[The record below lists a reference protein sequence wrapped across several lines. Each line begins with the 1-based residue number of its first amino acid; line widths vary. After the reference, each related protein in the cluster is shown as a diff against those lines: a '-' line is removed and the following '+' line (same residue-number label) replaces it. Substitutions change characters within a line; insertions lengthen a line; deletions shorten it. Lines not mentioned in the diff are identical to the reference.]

1 MTSMGFRSGGLQI
14 NRTLRTLLI
23 LLVVVCGVALMGV
36 RNVRAKIARCR
47 IEAAQEMT
55 ESFCCM
61 VENYMSDHRMS
72 EPPKDLRVLLEIDRN
87 NNEPYLA
94 GGERFLDDPW
104 GNPYRLVCE
113 GKRWRVVSNGPDG
126 VPDTVDDISFEKN
139 SI

>member
-1 MTSMGFRSGGLQI
+1 MK
-14 NRTLRTLLI
+14 NKVLRTFLI
-23 LLVVVCGVALMGV
+23 VLVVVGGVALMGV

-94 GGERFLDDPW
+94 GGERSLYDLW
-104 GNPYRLVCE
+104 GNPYRLERE

-126 VPDTVDDISFEKN
+126 VPNTEDDISFESRVK
-139 SI
+139 

>member
-1 MTSMGFRSGGLQI
+1 MKKY
-14 NRTLRTLLI
+14 LRTLLI
-23 LLVVVCGVALMGV
+23 LLIVVGGVALMGV

-47 IEAAQEMT
+47 IVAAQEMT

-94 GGERFLDDPW
+94 GGERSLYDLW

-126 VPDTVDDISFEKN
+126 VPNTADDISFERTARDVK
-139 SI
+139 

>member
-1 MTSMGFRSGGLQI
+1 MCNCNKVLRSF
-14 NRTLRTLLI
+14 LI
-23 LLVVVCGVALMGV
+23 LLVVVGGVALMGV
-36 RNVRAKIARCR
+36 RNVRAKIARSR
-47 IEAAQEMT
+47 IVAAQEMT

-87 NNEPYLA
+87 NNEPYLV
-94 GGERFLDDPW
+94 GGERSLYDLW

-126 VPDTVDDISFEKN
+126 VSNTEDDISFGSRVK
-139 SI
+139 

>member
-1 MTSMGFRSGGLQI
+1 MR
-14 NRTLRTLLI
+14 NCNNVLRTFLI
-23 LLVVVCGVALMGV
+23 VLVVVGGVALMGV

-47 IEAAQEMT
+47 IVAAQEMT

-61 VENYMSDHRMS
+61 VENYMSDQRMS

-94 GGERFLDDPW
+94 GGERSLYDLW

-126 VPDTVDDISFEKN
+126 VPNTEDDISFESRVK
-139 SI
+139 

>member
-1 MTSMGFRSGGLQI
+1 MK
-14 NRTLRTLLI
+14 NKVLRTFWI
-23 LLVVVCGVALMGV
+23 ALVVVGGVALMGV

-94 GGERFLDDPW
+94 GGERFLNDPW
-104 GNPYRLVCE
+104 GSPYRLECE

-126 VPDTVDDISFEKN
+126 VPDTADDISFGRMAK
-139 SI
+139 

>member
-1 MTSMGFRSGGLQI
+1 MK
-14 NRTLRTLLI
+14 NKVLRTFLI
-23 LLVVVCGVALMGV
+23 VLVVVGGVALMGV
-36 RNVRAKIARCR
+36 RNVRTKIARSR
-47 IEAAQEMT
+47 IVAAQEMT

-72 EPPKDLRVLLEIDRN
+72 EPPKGLRVLLEIDRN

-94 GGERFLDDPW
+94 GGERSLYDLW

-126 VPDTVDDISFEKN
+126 VPNTEDDIDFVSRKKE
-139 SI
+139 

>member
-1 MTSMGFRSGGLQI
+1 
-14 NRTLRTLLI
+14 
-23 LLVVVCGVALMGV
+23 MGV

-47 IEAAQEMT
+47 IVAAQEMT

-94 GGERFLDDPW
+94 GGERSLYDLW

-126 VPDTVDDISFEKN
+126 VPNTEDDISFESRVK
-139 SI
+139 

>member
-1 MTSMGFRSGGLQI
+1 MQM

-23 LLVVVCGVALMGV
+23 LLIVVGGVALMGV

-47 IEAAQEMT
+47 IEAAREMA
-55 ESFCCM
+55 ESFCYM
-61 VENYMSDHRMS
+61 VEDYMRDHRMS
-72 EPPKDLRVLLEIDRN
+72 EPPKDLRVLLEIDSN

-104 GNPYRLVCE
+104 GNRYRLVCE

-126 VPDTVDDISFEKN
+126 VPNTEDDISFESRVK
-139 SI
+139 

>member
-1 MTSMGFRSGGLQI
+1 
-14 NRTLRTLLI
+14 
-23 LLVVVCGVALMGV
+23 MGV

-47 IEAAQEMT
+47 IMAAQEMT
-55 ESFCCM
+55 ESFCYM
-61 VENYMSDHRMS
+61 VEDYMRDHRMS

-94 GGERFLDDPW
+94 GGERSLYDLW

-126 VPDTVDDISFEKN
+126 VPDTADDICAEGERRN
-139 SI
+139 

>member
-1 MTSMGFRSGGLQI
+1 MQM
-14 NRTLRTLLI
+14 NRTSRTLLI
-23 LLVVVCGVALMGV
+23 LLVVVGGVALMGV

-55 ESFCCM
+55 ESFCYM
-61 VENYMSDHRMS
+61 VGNYMGDHRMS

-104 GNPYRLVCE
+104 GSPYRFVCE
-113 GKRWRVVSNGPDG
+113 GKRWRVISNGPDG
-126 VPDTVDDISFEKN
+126 VPNTADDISTDGGKRN
-139 SI
+139 

>member
-1 MTSMGFRSGGLQI
+1 MK
-14 NRTLRTLLI
+14 NKVLRTFLI
-23 LLVVVCGVALMGV
+23 VLVVVGGVALMGV

-47 IEAAQEMT
+47 IGAAQEMT

-94 GGERFLDDPW
+94 GGERSLDDPW
-104 GNPYRLVCE
+104 GSPYRLVCE

-126 VPDTVDDISFEKN
+126 VPNTEDDISFESRVK
-139 SI
+139 

>member
-1 MTSMGFRSGGLQI
+1 MGFRSGGLQI

-23 LLVVVCGVALMGV
+23 LLVVVCGVALVGV
-36 RNVRAKIARCR
+36 RNVRAKIARYR

-61 VENYMSDHRMS
+61 VENYMSNHRMS

-87 NNEPYLA
+87 NNEPYLV

-104 GNPYRLVCE
+104 GRPYRLVCE
-113 GKRWRVVSNGPDG
+113 GKRWRVISNGPDG
-126 VPDTVDDISFEKN
+126 VPNTADDISFERTAR
-139 SI
+139 

>member
-1 MTSMGFRSGGLQI
+1 
-14 NRTLRTLLI
+14 
-23 LLVVVCGVALMGV
+23 MGV

-47 IEAAQEMT
+47 IGAAQEMA

-61 VENYMSDHRMS
+61 VEDYMRDHRMS

-94 GGERFLDDPW
+94 GGERFLYDPW
-104 GNPYRLVCE
+104 GSPYRLVCE

-126 VPDTVDDISFEKN
+126 VPNTEDDISFAKD
-139 SI
+139 SK

>member
-1 MTSMGFRSGGLQI
+1 MKKY
-14 NRTLRTLLI
+14 LRTLLI
-23 LLVVVCGVALMGV
+23 LLIVVGGVALMGV

-47 IEAAQEMT
+47 IGAAQEMT

-94 GGERFLDDPW
+94 GGERSLDDPW
-104 GNPYRLVCE
+104 GSPYRLVCE

-126 VPDTVDDISFEKN
+126 VPNTEDDISFERTAR
-139 SI
+139 

>member
-1 MTSMGFRSGGLQI
+1 MQM

-23 LLVVVCGVALMGV
+23 LLVVVGGVALMGV
-36 RNVRAKIARCR
+36 RNVRAKMARHR
-47 IEAAQEMT
+47 ILAAREMA
-55 ESFCCM
+55 ESFCYM
-61 VENYMSDHRMS
+61 VENYMRDHRMS

-104 GNPYRLVCE
+104 GNPHRLVCE

-126 VPDTVDDISFEKN
+126 VPNTADDISFERTARDVK
-139 SI
+139 

>member
-1 MTSMGFRSGGLQI
+1 MK
-14 NRTLRTLLI
+14 NKVLRTFWI
-23 LLVVVCGVALMGV
+23 ALVVVGGVALMGV

-94 GGERFLDDPW
+94 GGERSLYDLW

>member
-1 MTSMGFRSGGLQI
+1 MRNS
-14 NRTLRTLLI
+14 NNVLRTFLI
-23 LLVVVCGVALMGV
+23 VLVVVGGVALMGV
-36 RNVRAKIARCR
+36 RNVRAKVARCR
-47 IEAAQEMT
+47 IVAAQEMT

-61 VENYMSDHRMS
+61 VENYMSDQRMS

-94 GGERFLDDPW
+94 GGERSLYDLW

-126 VPDTVDDISFEKN
+126 VPNTEDDIDFVSRKKE
-139 SI
+139 

>member
-1 MTSMGFRSGGLQI
+1 MKV
-14 NRTLRTLLI
+14 LRTLLI
-23 LLVVVCGVALMGV
+23 LLVVVGGVALVGV

-47 IEAAQEMT
+47 IEAAREMS
-55 ESFCCM
+55 ESLCYM
-61 VENYMSDHRMS
+61 VENYMCDHRMN

-126 VPDTVDDISFEKN
+126 VLNTEDDIFFEKTF
-139 SI
+139 

>member
-1 MTSMGFRSGGLQI
+1 MRM

-23 LLVVVCGVALMGV
+23 VMIAIGGVALMGV
-36 RNVRAKIARCR
+36 RNVRVKIARCR
-47 IEAAQEMT
+47 IVAAQEMT
-55 ESFCCM
+55 ESFCYM

-94 GGERFLDDPW
+94 GGERSLYDLW

-113 GKRWRVVSNGPDG
+113 DKRWRVVSNGPDG
-126 VPDTVDDISFEKN
+126 VPNTEDDISFEKPAK
-139 SI
+139 